1 MMKVDIANEMLFK
14 NMTLNIDMIES
25 IRRGKCNIIF
35 ASTRGVLIYDAKS
48 GVYMI
53 SALDLQTAGEI
64 ILKIP
69 KDINV
74 IVIHQ
79 NNYCGLLMKEF
90 GLEKEVSCYNVLYKS
105 KEKITVYN
113 DDIDIIRLTDKYEE
127 YVKSNYSSLDK
138 MEKGYIRKRIN
149 EGEMYGAF
157 IGSTLC
163 GFIGS
168 HEEGSIGILEV
179 LPQFRKR
186 GIALKLE
193 AFAINLAIEQG
204 RYPYGQVVQ
213 GNAPSLNLQNKLGL
227 ERAKEKTH
235 WLVRKE

>member
-1 MMKVDIANEMLFK
+1 MKVDIANEMLFK
-14 NMTLNIDMIES
+14 NVLLNIDIIES

-35 ASTRGVLIYDAKS
+35 ASARGVLIYDTKS
-48 GVYMI
+48 GIYMM
-53 SALDLQTAGEI
+53 SALDIQTAEEI

-69 KDINV
+69 KDIDI
-74 IVIHQ
+74 IVTHQ
-79 NNYCGLLMKEF
+79 NNYCDLLMKKF
-90 GLEKEVSCYNVLYKS
+90 GLEEEVSCYNVLYKS
-105 KEKITVYN
+105 KEKINVYN
-113 DDIDIIRLTDKYEE
+113 DDIDIRRITDKYKE

-138 MEKGYIRKRIN
+138 MEKGYIEKRIN

-157 IGSTLC
+157 MDSTLC
-163 GFIGS
+163 GFVGS

-179 LPQFRKR
+179 LPRFRKR

-204 RYPYGQVVQ
+204 RYPYGQVFQ
-213 GNAPSLNLQNKLGL
+213 GNEPSLNLQNKLGF
-227 ERAKEKTH
+227 EKAKEKTH